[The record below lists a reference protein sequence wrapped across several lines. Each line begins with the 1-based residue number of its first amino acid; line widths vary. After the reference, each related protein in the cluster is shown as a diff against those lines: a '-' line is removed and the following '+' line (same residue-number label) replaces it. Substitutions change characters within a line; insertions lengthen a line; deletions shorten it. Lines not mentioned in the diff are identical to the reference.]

1 MSSNLMENYRQSSSS
16 KRTNSSKKCQIT
28 KQNKNTDTSQS
39 FQSCDSGVAR
49 DLSPIKAVDFTSKF
63 HVAALSALNNEVLEL
78 RSKLQSAEI
87 EKEKLNCQLQEA
99 FNERERSQRRFDALA
114 AANESRITEMHVLI
128 VELNKKLK
136 SQQDNAIIEE
146 PEFEESE
153 LSFQEGSICN
163 SEQCG
168 GDVQNPVVEQ
178 CEGINSTKSTSPCSL
193 PPMHTSHIQVEILHE
208 EILHLRAQ
216 VALLQSKLA
225 NQQEDSVD
233 FQEKQENESI
243 QDCKSNYTS
252 DDLCETAD
260 IFDVE
265 NDKKVDQK
273 INIKKKIFVSD
284 HHVTTS
290 VQSPVAKMAERVKLR
305 RTSEEKEDFNIVH
318 DEPNKR
324 VNDRD
329 NESQVNIIAQL
340 HTDIQ
345 RLKVQNS
352 VITLTLA
359 ESKEHC
365 EQLYLLCGK
374 YESNAIA
381 LQQAL
386 NCSDRAIE
394 AYDVMLALL
403 ESKLSML
410 ENSPSAYES
419 RKAAETVARHLLD
432 RLSDDSLGVM
442 NENSSGPWQ
451 EPVVLQSTD
460 VIKPWTEEDDGCL
473 RKHVSKL
480 KGQRFTAQNTTVTLE
495 APFSYGRNGKEEL
508 PSPMGSSRS
517 RSRNELRKIDLETA
531 VLLQELNDYKSRV
544 ESSEKEKME
553 LYKQLG
559 TLQEALL
566 HLQGQLNDSEA
577 LLAMATKDRSSF
589 SEAEYAVNIERE
601 LVEALSR
608 ESRLKSRIQGLV
620 GSLEAA
626 SKSKI
631 HNEKFSKIHQ
641 SHINELRQTNLG
653 LDKSLEKCKKKYQAK
668 MNKLEQQLLQLSLA
682 NNNNFTNESKEI
694 NEQQSTKHDFQE
706 SKSTMQEI

>member
-1 MSSNLMENYRQSSSS
+1 MQGNHFKHEFGKESPNRRAKSS
-16 KRTNSSKKCQIT
+16 T
-28 KQNKNTDTSQS
+28 KHNKNTDTSQS
-39 FQSCDSGVAR
+39 FQSWDSGVAR
-49 DLSPIKAVDFTSKF
+49 DLSPLRPVVATDGGESMLDLASKF

-78 RSKLQSAEI
+78 RSKLHRAEL
-87 EKEKLNCQLQEA
+87 EKDALKCQLQEA
-99 FNERERSQRRFDALA
+99 FNERERSQRRFDSLA
-114 AANESRITEMHVLI
+114 AANEGRITEMHVLI
-128 VELNKKLK
+128 VELQKKLK
-136 SQQDNAIIEE
+136 AQQENAILEE
-146 PEFEESE
+146 PECEGSVSE
-153 LSFQEGSICN
+153 LSFQEGSVYN
-163 SEQCG
+163 S
-168 GDVQNPVVEQ
+168 DVEGSHHVPDHHLEVEDDA
-178 CEGINSTKSTSPCSL
+178 NSAKSTSPCSPL
-193 PPMHTSHIQVEILHE
+193 PPMQMSHIQMEALQE

-216 VALLQSKLA
+216 VALLQSQLA
-225 NQQEDSVD
+225 TQQSPRDDQSVHD
-233 FQEKQENESI
+233 N
-243 QDCKSNYTS
+243 KSNYTS

-265 NDKKVDQK
+265 NDKRETETP
-273 INIKKKIFVSD
+273 KKSPGELAGVSKS
-284 HHVTTS
+284 T
-290 VQSPVAKMAERVKLR
+290 ERVKLR
-305 RTSEEKEDFNIVH
+305 RNVEETAEIETSPIVEDEKTTI
-318 DEPNKR
+318 
-324 VNDRD
+324 
-329 NESQVNIIAQL
+329 QQL
-340 HTDIQ
+340 QTDIQ

-352 VITLTLA
+352 VVTLTLA

-403 ESKLSML
+403 ESKLSLL
-410 ENSPSAYES
+410 EKAPSANES
-419 RKAAETVARHLLD
+419 RKAAETVARHLLN
-432 RLSDDSLGVM
+432 RLSDDTM
-442 NENSSGPWQ
+442 TENSSGPWQ

-460 VIKPWTEEDDGCL
+460 DLKPWTDDDDLLL

-480 KGQRFTAQNTTVTLE
+480 KGQRFTTQNTTVTLE
-495 APFSYGRNGKEEL
+495 PPFSYGRSGKEEL
-508 PSPMGSSRS
+508 PSPMGSSRG
-517 RSRNELRKIDLETA
+517 RSRNDSRRIDLETA

-544 ESSEKEKME
+544 ESSEREKMD

-559 TLQEALL
+559 TLQESLL
-566 HLQGQLNDSEA
+566 HLQGQLHDSEA

-626 SKSKI
+626 TKSKS
-631 HNEKFSKIHQ
+631 NEKFSKIHQ
-641 SHINELRQTNLG
+641 SHINELRQTNMG

-682 NNNNFTNESKEI
+682 NNNNLTTNNRDDRDDKSTKPDTQPTQLKEI
-694 NEQQSTKHDFQE
+694 
-706 SKSTMQEI
+706 